1 MQKHSQTITVHKNS
15 NQSRWILRSP
25 SKLAG
30 EIMAVVVKYVVERN
44 GVERMTFT
52 TKKEADAYDKM
63 LDIAESLEVM
73 LEKVDVPLSEQ
84 QIESLALEIAKSKDD
99 FINVLKGAKD
109 VVSAK
114 AAPAKTKKT
123 AESVANLKANTDKA
137 AS

>member
-1 MQKHSQTITVHKNS
+1 
-15 NQSRWILRSP
+15 
-25 SKLAG
+25 
-30 EIMAVVVKYVVERN
+30 MAVVVKYVVERS

-109 VVSAK
+109 TTTK
-114 AAPAKTKKT
+114 PATKPKKDSDKVTDIKST
-123 AESVANLKANTDKA
+123 A
-137 AS
+137 

>member
-1 MQKHSQTITVHKNS
+1 V
-15 NQSRWILRSP
+15 P
-25 SKLAG
+25 SKFAG

-63 LDIAESLEVM
+63 LDIAESLELM

-99 FINVLKGAKD
+99 FMSVLKGAKE
-109 VVSAK
+109 
-114 AAPAKTKKT
+114 PTT
-123 AESVANLKANTDKA
+123 KA
-137 AS
+137 ASKNKKSDNVASIDDNNAKQAS

>member
-1 MQKHSQTITVHKNS
+1 
-15 NQSRWILRSP
+15 
-25 SKLAG
+25 
-30 EIMAVVVKYVVERN
+30 MAVVVKYVVERN

-63 LDIAESLEVM
+63 LDIAESLEMM

-99 FINVLKGAKD
+99 FINVLKGAKA
-109 VVSAK
+109 VAATK
-114 AAPAKTKKT
+114 AAPTKAKKT
-123 AESVANLKANTDKA
+123 AENVADLKASTDKA

>member
-1 MQKHSQTITVHKNS
+1 
-15 NQSRWILRSP
+15 
-25 SKLAG
+25 
-30 EIMAVVVKYVVERN
+30 MAVVVKYVVERN

-99 FINVLKGAKD
+99 FMNVLKGGKEAIQKAPTAK
-109 VVSAK
+109 VKKENVASIK
-114 AAPAKTKKT
+114 A
-123 AESVANLKANTDKA
+123 STDKE

>member
-1 MQKHSQTITVHKNS
+1 
-15 NQSRWILRSP
+15 
-25 SKLAG
+25 
-30 EIMAVVVKYVVERN
+30 MAVVVKYVVERN

-63 LDIAESLEVM
+63 LDIAESLEMM

-99 FINVLKGAKD
+99 FINVLKGAKA
-109 VVSAK
+109 VAATK
-114 AAPAKTKKT
+114 AAPAKAKKT
-123 AESVANLKANTDKA
+123 AENVADLKAITDKA

>member
-1 MQKHSQTITVHKNS
+1 
-15 NQSRWILRSP
+15 
-25 SKLAG
+25 
-30 EIMAVVVKYVVERN
+30 MAVVVKYVVERN

-84 QIESLALEIAKSKDD
+84 QVESLALEIAKSKDD
-99 FINVLKGAKD
+99 FMAVLKGAKEPATK
-109 VVSAK
+109 STAK
-114 AAPAKTKKT
+114 AKK
-123 AESVANLKANTDKA
+123 ADNVASIKDNDEQQ

>member
-1 MQKHSQTITVHKNS
+1 
-15 NQSRWILRSP
+15 
-25 SKLAG
+25 
-30 EIMAVVVKYVVERN
+30 MAVVVKYVVERN

-99 FINVLKGAKD
+99 FMNVLKGGKEAIQKTPTAK
-109 VVSAK
+109 VKKENVASIKASA
-114 AAPAKTKKT
+114 
-123 AESVANLKANTDKA
+123 DKE

>member
-1 MQKHSQTITVHKNS
+1 
-15 NQSRWILRSP
+15 
-25 SKLAG
+25 
-30 EIMAVVVKYVVERN
+30 MAVVVKYVVERN

-99 FINVLKGAKD
+99 FINVLKGAKEP
-109 VVSAK
+109 VSKPA
-114 AAPAKTKKT
+114 AKTKKDT
-123 AESVANLKANTDKA
+123 ATTETKNPEDKA

>member
-1 MQKHSQTITVHKNS
+1 
-15 NQSRWILRSP
+15 
-25 SKLAG
+25 
-30 EIMAVVVKYVVERN
+30 MAVVVKYVVERS

-109 VVSAK
+109 TSTKPVTKSKKDSEKVTDIKSK
-114 AAPAKTKKT
+114 A
-123 AESVANLKANTDKA
+123 
-137 AS
+137 

>member
-1 MQKHSQTITVHKNS
+1 
-15 NQSRWILRSP
+15 
-25 SKLAG
+25 
-30 EIMAVVVKYVVERN
+30 MAVVVKYVVERN

-99 FINVLKGAKD
+99 FINVLKGAKEP
-109 VVSAK
+109 VSKPA
-114 AAPAKTKKT
+114 AKTKKDT
-123 AESVANLKANTDKA
+123 ANVADLKNAEDKA
-137 AS
+137 

>member
-1 MQKHSQTITVHKNS
+1 
-15 NQSRWILRSP
+15 
-25 SKLAG
+25 
-30 EIMAVVVKYVVERN
+30 MAVVVKYVVEKN

-63 LDIAESLEVM
+63 LDIAESLEIM

-99 FINVLKGAKD
+99 FIAILKGTKEPVVTKAKSKKVD
-109 VVSAK
+109 NVSSLDDK
-114 AAPAKTKKT
+114 DTKK
-123 AESVANLKANTDKA
+123 

>member
-1 MQKHSQTITVHKNS
+1 
-15 NQSRWILRSP
+15 
-25 SKLAG
+25 
-30 EIMAVVVKYVVERN
+30 MAVVVKYVVERN

-99 FINVLKGAKD
+99 FINVLKGGKEAIQKTPTAK
-109 VVSAK
+109 VKKENVASIKASA
-114 AAPAKTKKT
+114 
-123 AESVANLKANTDKA
+123 DKE